1 MRKFPTDNVMVTMFS
16 HDPLSMSGG
25 AVLKL
30 AGSNFLSHRKVPYKK
45 SLEGSGEDCITKN
58 LQIHEFLFPT
68 AETLLGIIT

>member
-58 LQIHEFLFPT
+58 LQT
-68 AETLLGIIT
+68 

>member
-1 MRKFPTDNVMVTMFS
+1 
-16 HDPLSMSGG
+16 MSGG